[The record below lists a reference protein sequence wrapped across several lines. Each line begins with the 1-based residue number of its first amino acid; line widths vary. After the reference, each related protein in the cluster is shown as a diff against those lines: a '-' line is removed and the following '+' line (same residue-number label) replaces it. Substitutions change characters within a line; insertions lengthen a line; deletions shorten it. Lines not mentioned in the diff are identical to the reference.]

1 MSVSLTNGC
10 THRSKHLLVLELLTL
25 YFDLIKG
32 SVYFKVLALIEAASK
47 KKRRKAE
54 RKTLSNFDDTERD

>member
-1 MSVSLTNGC
+1 MIYNFMVKSLNYLITIIKGMSVSLTNGC

-32 SVYFKVLALIEAASK
+32 SVYFKVFALIEAA
-47 KKRRKAE
+47 
-54 RKTLSNFDDTERD
+54 